1 MDHRA
6 SHTIIYPNT
15 ESDVALHSEPRAG
28 KSLFDGVDI
37 C

>member
-6 SHTIIYPNT
+6 SHTIIYPNI
-15 ESDVALHSEPRAG
+15 ESDVARHSGPRAG
-28 KSLFDGVDI
+28 KPLFDGVDI